1 MKTLYTASAI
11 AHGGRAGKVESSDG
25 VLELDLSVPKEMG
38 GDGGT
43 GTNPEQLFA
52 AGYAACF
59 ESALRLVAG
68 NQEKD
73 LGDASITANVG
84 LSRDS
89 SGNFGLAVELVGRT
103 PNLPREEA
111 EALMAEAHQVCPYSR
126 ATRGNVDVGLTVED

>member
-25 VLELDLSVPKEMG
+25 VLELDLSVPEEMG

-73 LGDASITANVG
+73 LGDASIRANVDLG
-84 LSRDS
+84 RDS
-89 SGNFGLAVELVGRT
+89 EGNFGLAVELVGRM

-111 EALMAEAHQVCPYSR
+111 EALMDQAHQICPYSR
-126 ATRGNVDVGLTVED
+126 ATRGNVDVELAVED